1 MFVRWA
7 VRKRVR
13 RGGSPLLT
21 ASLVESRRIDGKPRH
36 RFVGYLGSIRVDYID
51 NPISVLHRARFWD
64 WAEATLDDLNLPADV
79 RARIEATL
87 ESRVPRETEEAV
99 AKMRQA

>member
-13 RGGSPLLT
+13 HGGGLLI
-21 ASLVESRRIDGKPRH
+21 ASLMESRRIGGKPRH
-36 RFVGYLGSIRVDYID
+36 RFVGYLGSIRVDFIN

-64 WAEATLDDLNLPADV
+64 WAKATLDDLNLPADV
-79 RARIEATL
+79 RARIEAIWNPGC
-87 ESRVPRETEEAV
+87 RGRPR
-99 AKMRQA
+99 KRWPK